1 LRPAP
6 EHCSHLIGSS
16 SICVG
21 RVAERVRVSSCRA
34 SVSTARRFEADGLG
48 MRHAVGVLHCYAN
61 QIHAIGDAI
70 RHPDLNVSRSPLL
83 DGVGRNCD
91 HKRRTHRCA
100 GQRKNPNQDRN
111 RHRDAGDSKDTLL
124 QLDSVLQ
131 TASLSLIRRYGT
143 SMIFFQ
149 KQPSLLPSAMTK
161 SICEDSVCEREHP
174 RNVHEPLGRAR

>member
-21 RVAERVRVSSCRA
+21 RIAERVRVSSCRGA
-34 SVSTARRFEADGLG
+34 IPSARRSEGDRLDMGNI
-48 MRHAVGVLHCYAN
+48 VGVRYCYPN
-61 QIHAIGDAI
+61 RIHAIGDAI
-70 RHPDLNVSRSPLL
+70 RHPDLNVSRFPLP

-111 RHRDAGDSKDTLL
+111 RHRDASDSKDTLL

>member
-1 LRPAP
+1 LRPAL
-6 EHCSHLIGSS
+6 EHCGHTIGSL

-48 MRHAVGVLHCYAN
+48 MRHTVGVLHCYAN

-70 RHPDLNVSRSPLL
+70 RHPDLNVRRSAWPDLIGRDL
-83 DGVGRNCD
+83 DP
-91 HKRRTHRCA
+91 KRRTRRCG

-111 RHRDAGDSKDTLL
+111 RHSDGGDSKDTLL

-131 TASLSLIRRYGT
+131 IASLSLIRRYGT

-149 KQPSLLPSAMTK
+149 KQPSLLPSAVIK
-161 SICEDSVCEREHP
+161 SAAKTVSLSEEHP
-174 RNVHEPLGRAR
+174 GNVYEPLGRVR